1 MFKFLPFIVLSI
13 FVLGITSAKA
23 DVQISS
29 DEVGAAIVEEF
40 SNQGLDEDMELDV
53 FGGQSSFFIPQ
64 AKQAKI
70 MISNLKYDETQNKF
84 SADVEIFADG
94 KSVAKSSLV
103 GKYYIMEEVYVP
115 ARNIDKGE
123 ILQDD
128 DLKKIKIRSTRLKP
142 MYVTDLSKLKG
153 KEVKRALKLG
163 KLISGKEV
171 GEPLLVHKNDKVDL
185 IYKTDRMQIIAK
197 GIAQEDG
204 FKGQKIEVENT
215 QSHKK
220 IYGTVISTDTIEI
233 ERQ

>member
-13 FVLGITSAKA
+13 FVLGTTSAKA

-29 DEVGAAIVEEF
+29 DEVGSAIVEEF
-40 SNQGLDEDMELDV
+40 SNQGFDEDMELDV

-94 KSVAKSSLV
+94 KSAAKSSLV

-123 ILQDD
+123 ILQDS
-128 DLKKIKIRSTRLKP
+128 DLKKIKVRSTRLKP
-142 MYVTDLSKLKG
+142 IYVTDLGKLKG
-153 KEVKRALKLG
+153 KEVKRVLKLG
-163 KLISGKEV
+163 KLISSKEV

-215 QSHKK
+215 QSRKK